1 MNYRLHKQDNLNRCA
16 KCVFVF
22 LLTGLTLVNFSAAFA
37 DPTKEQSAEKA
48 ALKARENITGTVKDE
63 KGEPLPGVTV
73 KIKGTTTATTTDV
86 NGVYRINLPTGNET
100 LVFSFIGF
108 KSKEVQVG
116 TQTVVN
122 VVLSEDAA
130 SLEEV
135 VINVGY
141 GTKKKSEH
149 LGSSATVNPQD
160 LQDIPGPNLAAALR
174 GRVAGV
180 SVNEVSGRPGAGIT
194 LNVRNS
200 TTTSNTNAI
209 GTTNEPLY
217 IIDGIS
223 MPNSEA
229 FNNLDASMVESMT
242 ILKDASAAIYG
253 AAGAKGV
260 VLITTKRGQVGKPSI
275 NYNGYIGVSDNA
287 KKADMLS
294 PFELAQILNEGAR
307 IGNRPSSD
315 LFSTADFE
323 YLQNYQGKS
332 WYDQL
337 WSASMMQRHNLSVSG
352 GSDKLTFFAGGSFQN
367 ENGNYEG
374 IKADKYT
381 FRSGMNATI
390 LPGLKADLAFNV
402 DHNVNKQKN
411 NGSDQDQIFYE
422 RIIATPA
429 WVPLTIS
436 GLPVDYGSG
445 QVNPLALLNSG
456 YYDNRYRT
464 GYRVNASLSYAPE
477 FVKGLTAK
485 LQISQGSTSN
495 KSRSYAPPY
504 QVYNFEQF
512 GNDNRYYSDVP
523 VSSRYYLD
531 ASNAR
536 TTADQGSGNNY
547 QGFFTLQYG
556 RTIAAHTFN
565 VLLGGEQTENYNETH
580 SQIWINQL
588 VPGVED
594 PWGFSNNNIPVPNRQ
609 VFETTKRSFFSRIS
623 YDFNKKYLIEGVTRL
638 DASSNFARSS
648 RWGISPNIGLGWIVS
663 NENFFKDNIR
673 FINFLKLK
681 ANWGITGE
689 DRVAQR
695 LWQERYVV
703 GLNDGY
709 LFGADNNGIGL
720 NPNVLPNPNITW
732 EKKRTMNVGLET
744 SMFNNKLDFGVEVF
758 QNYVY
763 DGFDGGVDRIYPMFA
778 GFNSAIVNYREA
790 YNWGSEFTIG
800 YKAKVARELNLNTSI
815 NFSFGNSVEAR
826 TFYNPADLRF
836 NRGEDIITV
845 GLDPRYYSS
854 SNIGLIAKG
863 ILRTQEEVDAFI
875 SANPNYLVGSGGSRT
890 SPQVGWLVY
899 EDVSQ
904 DGVIDENDMVP
915 MFKNPQPWLSSGIN
929 LSLGYKSLNL
939 STNIAAR
946 FGGKVF
952 YDSRARVNPT
962 DGKNVLSIWR
972 DRWTPENPMSG
983 MMPRFD
989 DPTLTRNSTF
999 WAVDGTMI
1007 RVNNMTLSYKLP
1019 ERLLKA
1025 SGLGSA
1031 RLLATGNN
1039 LWNIINPLPYKDP
1052 YTSSA
1057 YNYPTIRTISLG
1069 LTVGF

>member
-1 MNYRLHKQDNLNRCA
+1 MN
-16 KCVFVF
+16 
-22 LLTGLTLVNFSAAFA
+22 LLLQTQYYLSKSSKVSLALLMSLYLTEASYAETHNKSFSFSVNNTS
-37 DPTKEQSAEKA
+37 
-48 ALKARENITGTVKDE
+48 RENVTGTVKDD

-116 TQTVVN
+116 TQTVIN

-149 LGSSATVNPQD
+149 LGSSATVNPED

-200 TTTSNTNAI
+200 TTTSNTNTI

-223 MPNSEA
+223 MPNSDA

-260 VLITTKRGQVGKPSI
+260 VLITTKRGKVGKPSI
-275 NYNGYIGVSDNA
+275 NYNGYMGVSDNA

-294 PFELAQILNEGAR
+294 PFELAQVLNEGVR
-307 IGNRPSSD
+307 IGNRPANE
-315 LFSTADFE
+315 LFSTADLD
-323 YLQNYQGKS
+323 YLRNYQGKS

-337 WSASMMQRHNLSVSG
+337 WSASMMQRHNLSISG
-352 GSDKLTFFAGGSFQN
+352 GNDKLTFFAGGSFQN

-374 IKADKYT
+374 LKADKYT
-381 FRSGMNATI
+381 FRTGMNATI
-390 LPGLKADLAFNV
+390 FPGLKADLAFNV
-402 DHNVNKQKN
+402 DHNVNKMRN
-411 NGSDQDQIFYE
+411 NGSDQDQVFYE
-422 RIIATPA
+422 MIVAAPA
-429 WVPLTIS
+429 WRPLTIN
-436 GLPVDYGSG
+436 GLPVDLGPG
-445 QVNPLALLNSG
+445 VVNPLALLNSG
-456 YYDNRYRT
+456 YYDNRDRT
-464 GYRVNASLSYAPE
+464 GYRINASLSYAPE

-495 KSRSYAPPY
+495 KSRNYIPPY
-504 QVYNFEQF
+504 EVYNFERF
-512 GNDNRYYSDVP
+512 GNDNRFYSDVP
-523 VSSRYYLD
+523 SSVSSRYYVD
-531 ASNAR
+531 GANAR
-536 TTADQGSGNNY
+536 TSAGQGSGNSY
-547 QGFFTLQYG
+547 QGFFTLQYAK
-556 RTIAAHTFN
+556 TIAAHTFN
-565 VLLGGEQTENYNETH
+565 VLAGGEQTVNYNETH
-580 SQIWINQL
+580 SQIWLNQL

-609 VFETTKRSFFSRIS
+609 VFESTKRSFFGRLS
-623 YDFNKKYLIEGVTRL
+623 YDFNKRYLIEGVARL

-689 DRVAQR
+689 DRVEQR
-695 LWQERYVV
+695 LWQERYIV

-709 LFGADNNGIGL
+709 LFGDNNNGIGL

-732 EKKRTMNVGLET
+732 EKKRTMNIGLET

-778 GFNSAIVNYREA
+778 GFKSAVVNYREA
-790 YNWGSEFTIG
+790 YNWGTEFTIG

-815 NFSFGNSVEAR
+815 NFSYGNSVEAR

-875 SANPNYLVGSGGSRT
+875 SANPNYLVGSGGNRT

-929 LSLGYKSLNL
+929 LSLGYRSLNL

-952 YDSRARVNPT
+952 YDSRARVNPST
-962 DGKNVLSIWR
+962 SKNVLGIWR

-1007 RVNNMTLSYKLP
+1007 RVNNMTLSYKIP
-1019 ERLLKA
+1019 ERVLKA
-1025 SGLGSA
+1025 TGLGSA
-1031 RLLATGNN
+1031 RILATGNN

-1069 LTVGF
+1069 LNVGF